1 MSTIEHEGHNPD
13 ETRNYFT
20 GDHWSIPS
28 DIELAPEAAEAFK
41 QQLLESGWTM
51 EEIDDNFLVEGF
63 QEALNNAIAH
73 GNLEVA
79 SQTSAS
85 EKPLSVVA
93 AEKFKLLREQ
103 DTDWN
108 KQATVD
114 LVLSPSRIEVTI
126 SDEGNGFDW
135 RKSRERRD
143 AEGELIPSGNGRT
156 IMEQGYKIYYNEKG
170 NSITLIRDKN
180 AQQ

>member
-63 QEALNNAIAH
+63 QEALNKMPFVFDDGVDAD
-73 GNLEVA
+73 L
-79 SQTSAS
+79 QF
-85 EKPLSVVA
+85 LSHH
-93 AEKFKLLREQ
+93 
-103 DTDWN
+103 
-108 KQATVD
+108 
-114 LVLSPSRIEVTI
+114 
-126 SDEGNGFDW
+126 
-135 RKSRERRD
+135 
-143 AEGELIPSGNGRT
+143 
-156 IMEQGYKIYYNEKG
+156 
-170 NSITLIRDKN
+170 
-180 AQQ
+180 